1 MQRTLIKICGITS
14 VPDALLAA
22 QAGADAIGLVFY
34 PPSPRAVDVP
44 RAREIVASLPPF
56 VTVVAL
62 FVDASEAEI
71 RGILREVPIDWLQF
85 HGSESPAFC
94 AAFQR
99 PWMKALRMSEGLDV
113 HAAARDYSAAR
124 ALLLDSYRAGIPGG
138 TGESFDW
145 SRVPRDLPRPLV
157 LAGGLDS
164 SNVGEAVSR
173 VRPAAVD
180 VSGGVEAR
188 KGVKD
193 PARIQQFIAAVR
205 AADASQGQQQ

>member
-14 VPDALLAA
+14 VRDALAA
-22 QAGADAIGLVFY
+22 CRAGADAIGLVFY
-34 PPSPRAVDVP
+34 APSPRSVSVEQ
-44 RAREIVASLPPF
+44 AREIVASLPPF

-62 FVDASEAEI
+62 FVDAGEAEI
-71 RGILREVPIDWLQF
+71 HGVLRAVPIDWLQF
-85 HGSESPAFC
+85 HGDETADFC

-99 PWMKALRMSEGLDV
+99 PWMKALRVAPATDLGAT
-113 HAAARDYSAAR
+113 AAVYAGAR
-124 ALLLDSYRAGIPGG
+124 ALLLDSYRPGVPGG
-138 TGESFDW
+138 TGERFDW
-145 SRVPRDLPRPLV
+145 ARIPPDLPRPLV
-157 LAGGLDS
+157 LAGGLDAD
-164 SNVGEAVSR
+164 NVASAIAQ

-193 PARIQQFIAAVR
+193 SVRIEQFIAAVR

>member
-14 VPDALLAA
+14 VRDARVAA
-22 QAGADAIGLVFY
+22 DAGADAIGLVFY
-34 PPSPRAVDVP
+34 PPSPRAVSLEQ
-44 RAREIVASLPPF
+44 AREIVASLPPF

-62 FVDASEAEI
+62 FVDASEDAI
-71 RGILREVPIDWLQF
+71 HGILRAVPIDWLQF
-85 HGSESPAFC
+85 HGEESADFC

-99 PWMKALRMSEGLDV
+99 PWMKALRVAPGLDLR
-113 HAAARDYSAAR
+113 AAAGSYSGAR
-124 ALLLDSYRAGIPGG
+124 AVLLDSYRPGMPGG
-138 TGESFDW
+138 TGERFDW
-145 SRVPRDLPRPLV
+145 SRVPAQLPRPLV
-157 LAGGLDS
+157 LAGGLEAD
-164 SNVGEAVSR
+164 NVASAIAQ

>member
-1 MQRTLIKICGITS
+1 VQRTLIKICGITS
-14 VPDALLAA
+14 VRDARVAA
-22 QAGADAIGLVFY
+22 DAGADAIGLVFY
-34 PPSPRAVDVP
+34 PPSPRAVSLEQ
-44 RAREIVASLPPF
+44 AREIVASLPPF

-62 FVDASEAEI
+62 FVDASEDAI
-71 RGILREVPIDWLQF
+71 HGILRAVPIDWLQF
-85 HGSESPAFC
+85 HGEESADFC

-99 PWMKALRMSEGLDV
+99 PWMKALRVAPGLDLT
-113 HAAARDYSAAR
+113 AAAGSYAGAR
-124 ALLLDSYRAGIPGG
+124 ALLLDSYRPGVPGG
-138 TGESFDW
+138 TGERFDW
-145 SRVPRDLPRPLV
+145 SRVPAQLPRPLV
-157 LAGGLDS
+157 LAGGLDAD
-164 SNVGEAVSR
+164 NVASAIAQ